1 MKLAVRLLLLTLAVG
16 VAAGAAGAG
25 AGAGTPQAPLPPDSI
40 GEPPNPT
47 DPRIADGRAAKAL
60 SKARAKW
67 KRAKLRSY
75 DFEARRSCFCPTT
88 GWHKVKVRGS
98 RPRRPHSD
106 IEEIATVP
114 RLFRVIRLAI
124 KAKAHRLTVS
134 YGRYGVPKKISIDR
148 IENVIDEEQYFS
160 VRRFKR
166 R

>member
-1 MKLAVRLLLLTLAVG
+1 MKLPVLLLLLTLAVG
-16 VAAGAAGAG
+16 AAAGAAGAG
-25 AGAGTPQAPLPPDSI
+25 AGAPEPQIPPDSI

-47 DPRIADGRAAKAL
+47 DPRIADGSAAKAL
-60 SKARAKW
+60 NRARAKW

-75 DFEARRSCFCPTT
+75 DMEARRSCFCPTT
-88 GWHKVKVRGS
+88 GWHKVKVRDNQT
-98 RPRRPHSD
+98 RRPHSD
-106 IEEIATVP
+106 VEEIATVP

-148 IENVIDEEQYFS
+148 VENVIDEEQYFS
-160 VRRFKR
+160 IRRFKR